1 MELMASASAEVCSP
15 EAGQSV
21 VPGARAD
28 QADLA
33 DLVA

>member
-15 EAGQSV
+15 EAAQSV

-28 QADLA
+28 LADLA